1 MADAT
6 QNAADIAALG
16 ARVASVEALVN
27 TPAIEEADTGTHYQ
41 TSYTYFYVP
50 AAKGSTATSADDS
63 GLGAFLRLGG
73 YSDVETAS
81 ITNQTATSY
90 FPEGYLSDRGDAAG
104 SNAETAQYAAGP
116 NSSTSNGILLACD
129 GRILVKAG
137 EEMYLESKKYRHKA
151 SGTYD
156 IKATGK
162 LTADSDDQIEIKSGQ
177 NKNVSVSAG
186 NGTGDFDL
194 NVKES
199 TTKIN
204 GNDFKKTTGTTR
216 AVHHGATE
224 TYFLGGK
231 LDVTLAGTFTLNTG
245 VHMLITAG
253 LFGSINIS
261 ASLEI
266 SLAKVSVIGFDV
278 EFKNHHTDLCTGEVT
293 IRGVSTESTAAESR
307 LAAIENNIAT
317 LSTGTAA
324 LSTKAAS
331 IESNQ
336 KAIQA
341 DVGNLKADVRNVLFV

>member
-6 QNAADIAALG
+6 QNAADIAALD

-81 ITNQTATSY
+81 ITSQTATSY
-90 FPEGYLSDRGDAAG
+90 FPEGYLSDRGDTAG
-104 SNAETAQYAAGP
+104 SNAETAQHAAGP
-116 NSSTSNGILLACD
+116 NPSTNNGILLACD

-253 LFGSINIS
+253 LFGAINIS
-261 ASLEI
+261 ASL
-266 SLAKVSVIGFDV
+266 SMSVFNLGIVGIDV
-278 EFKNHHTDLCTGEVT
+278 EFKNTHINMCTGEVMV
-293 IRGVSTESTAAESR
+293 RGVSTESTAAESR
-307 LAAIENNIAT
+307 LAAIENNIST

-331 IESNQ
+331 IEANQ